1 MKQEKPDFFSSLAD
15 QQAPEYFWI
24 GCSDSRVPV
33 RLPVHN
39 LGVAFTCTHPCTYSK
54 GGHVSTP
61 PNTRQAFLRRLEME
75 QHLLDFAALHR
86 TEHCN
91 ELSLPG
97 VLPLQANQILGLRP
111 GEVFVQRNVGNL
123 ATHKDMNCM
132 TCLEYAVN
140 ALKVKSIIIC
150 GHYNCGAVKAS
161 ITLSGK
167 TQGLA
172 NLWVSDI
179 KDTRNKHA
187 AELGKLSPD
196 EQVTRYLIA
205 HPCGSNHFPAKH
217 RSVMSFLS
225 SQALLWSR
233 QT

>member
-1 MKQEKPDFFSSLAD
+1 MTFGYCIQLSLA
-15 QQAPEYFWI
+15 A
-24 GCSDSRVPV
+24 V
-33 RLPVHN
+33 
-39 LGVAFTCTHPCTYSK
+39 
-54 GGHVSTP
+54 
-61 PNTRQAFLRRLEME
+61 
-75 QHLLDFAALHR
+75 
-86 TEHCN
+86 
-91 ELSLPG
+91 LS
-97 VLPLQANQILGLRP
+97 LQANQILGLRP

-140 ALKVKSIIIC
+140 ALKVKSVIVC

-187 AELGKLSPD
+187 EELGKLSPD
-196 EQVTRYLIA
+196 DQVTRYLI
-205 HPCGSNHFPAKH
+205 
-217 RSVMSFLS
+217 LS
-225 SQALLWSR
+225 TLIHKE
-233 QT
+233 